1 MKVIILA
8 AGEGKRLRPL
18 TLEKPKCLVK
28 LFGKS
33 ILEWQLKTLTECG
46 IKNISIVRGYKKEKI
61 NFPKIK
67 YFTNENYDSTNMV
80 ETLFCA
86 EKEFDEPCIIS
97 YGDIIY
103 QKNILKKLIEDPNDF
118 SIIIDKE
125 WERYWHIRFEDPLED
140 AESLKIDDEGYISEI
155 GQKTTSI
162 KDIQGQYIGLIKIQG
177 KGLETIKSFY
187 RKSKE
192 RASKTGKNPLNEKLS
207 FEKSFLTDFLQ
218 GLIKEKQKLK
228 PIYIKNGWL
237 EIDSMKDY
245 ELYEK
250 MVKENTISKFI
261 QMEN

>member
-28 LFGKS
+28 LLGKS
-33 ILEWQLKTLTECG
+33 ILEWQLITLKEYG
-46 IKNISIVRGYKKEKI
+46 ISDISVVRGYKKEKI

-67 YFTNENYDSTNMV
+67 YYLNEKYDSTNMV

-86 EKEFDEPCIIS
+86 ENELNESCIIS

-103 QKNILKKLIEDPNDF
+103 QKNILKKLLEDKNDF

-125 WERYWHIRFEDPLED
+125 WEKYWRMRFEDPLED
-140 AESLKIDDEGYISEI
+140 AESLKLDSEGNIVEI
-155 GQKTTSI
+155 GQKTNDVN
-162 KDIQGQYIGLIKIQG
+162 DIQGQFIGLIKIQG
-177 KGLETIKSFY
+177 KGLEITKSFY
-187 RKSKE
+187 EKSKE
-192 RASKTGKNPLNEKLS
+192 EANRTGRNPLNDKLS
-207 FEKSFLTDFLQ
+207 FEKSYMTDFLQ
-218 GLIKEKQKLK
+218 GLIKEQQKLK
-228 PIYIKNGWL
+228 PVYIKNGWL
-237 EIDSMKDY
+237 EVDSMKDY

-250 MVKENTISKFI
+250 MVKEKTISKLI